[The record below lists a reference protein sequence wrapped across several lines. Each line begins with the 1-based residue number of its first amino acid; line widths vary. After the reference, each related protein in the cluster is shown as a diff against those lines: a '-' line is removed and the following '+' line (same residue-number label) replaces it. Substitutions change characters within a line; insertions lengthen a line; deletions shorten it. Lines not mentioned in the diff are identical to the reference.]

1 MSSDPIENP
10 PGKFEM
16 PPELAHR
23 PPRAIRRKDGAL
35 GGCGL
40 VFGRLFIM
48 PHTIAGIC
56 LLCMVPLTFAEMYF
70 GAVHQ
75 GSIVAK
81 WTTYSKRTNYH
92 LRYTYDIAGRHR
104 TAERSCSQKEY
115 DPINPARDPPPTI
128 EIHSIDIL
136 GLHFHEALLPDES
149 RWGKVAVI
157 AGMALFWNGVVSVF
171 VFLFW
176 IAPWQEKR
184 LYRRGTPV
192 PGRVFGKHTRSGK
205 SVSYYVDYEFI
216 HPQFGMLRKDV
227 AVQSKPYHQ
236 AHDGQ
241 MVTIL
246 CYPHKKRPSL
256 IYEFGNF
263 ECM

>member
-1 MSSDPIENP
+1 MSSAPSENP
-10 PGKFEM
+10 PQEFQM
-16 PPELAHR
+16 PPELHR
-23 PPRAIRRKDGAL
+23 PPPRSLRRKGGVL

-48 PHTIAGIC
+48 PHTIAGIV
-56 LLCMVPLTFAEMYF
+56 LLCMVPLAFAEMYF

-75 GSIVAK
+75 GSITAK

-92 LRYTYDIAGRHR
+92 LRYAYDAGGKHR
-104 TAERSCSQKEY
+104 TDERSCSQKEY

-128 EIHSIDIL
+128 EIRSIDIL
-136 GLHFHEALLPDES
+136 GLHFHEALLPGES
-149 RWGKVAVI
+149 RWAKVALI
-157 AGMALFWNGVVSVF
+157 AGVALFWNGVLSVF
-171 VFLFW
+171 VYLLW

-205 SVSYYVDYEFI
+205 SISYYLDYEFI
-216 HPQFGMLRKDV
+216 HPQLGMLRKQQS
-227 AVQSKPYHQ
+227 VQSKPYHE
-236 AHDGQ
+236 AHQGQ

-246 CYPHKKRPSL
+246 CYPQKKRPSV
-256 IYEFGNF
+256 IYEYGNF
-263 ECM
+263 ECV